1 MIKKIIK
8 RWAESISADLSP
20 VLYLVCLR
28 AALVSGFL
36 ISSWPDDTYFDAF
49 DEGTLIH
56 SITWGAAALAASL
69 MCIAGVA
76 LKKGSIVSSM
86 SMVLFVLWLYLIVVY
101 LSNGEIA
108 LALVESTSALLF
120 SYFYVSV
127 SINRAWGWVP
137 AYAKAYAQSRAEH
150 PAGKGLA

>member
-1 MIKKIIK
+1 MIRNKI
-8 RWAESISADLSP
+8 RDWGEALSADLSP
-20 VLYLVCLR
+20 VLYLLCIR

-36 ISSWPDDTYFDAF
+36 ASSWPNDTYFNAF
-49 DEGTLIH
+49 GEGTLVH

-69 MCIAGVA
+69 LCIAGVA

-86 SMVLFVLWLYLIVVY
+86 SMVLFVLWLYLIIVY
-101 LSNGEIA
+101 LSNGEVV

-120 SYFYVSV
+120 SYFYISV
-127 SINRAWGWVP
+127 SINRTWGWVP
-137 AYAKAYAQSRAEH
+137 AYARVKAGH